1 MGCGKPHPIT
11 IDMETEVFF
20 VKGKGIAAIA
30 EELAEP
36 VAEEL
41 GYVIW
46 DTEFLREGGRQ
57 ILRYT
62 IDKDGGVDITDC
74 ERFHRAIDP
83 VLDEADPI
91 AESYTLEVSSP
102 GIEREL
108 KYEWHF
114 EVCVGDTVDVRLYK
128 PYEGQKLI
136 VGELLPMDE
145 CINVKCGENTV
156 SIPKK
161 DVAKVNIH
169 FDISSIN

>member
-1 MGCGKPHPIT
+1 M
-11 IDMETEVFF
+11 
-20 VKGKGIAAIA
+20 KGKGVAARA

-36 VAEEL
+36 IASEL

-46 DTEFLREGGRQ
+46 DTEYVREGGRQ

-62 IDKDGGVDITDC
+62 IDKDGGVDINDC

-83 VLDEADPI
+83 IIDEADPI
-91 AESYTLEVSSP
+91 EESYTLEVSSP

-128 PYEGQKLI
+128 PLDGQKLI
-136 VGELLPMDE
+136 TGELLPVDDN
-145 CINVKCGENTV
+145 INIKSGDKTL

-169 FDISSIN
+169 FDISDIN